1 MGDHDLR
8 YRRHR
13 LHRLA
18 VGPAPG
24 EARASIESDRPPR
37 IGEQDFGQRLA
48 RFRGPAKRRFLHGID
63 SRLRHFHPSHWRA
76 ASESGKGGAVSRD
89 RSAFHSGRGE
99 SRTRCRRSAFHL
111 PERSAAGL
119 DDAGLRRRARGGRSI
134 DSRQRNESN
143 LCAAVVRPRPRALVA
158 LRPSS
163 VLQNRRTASA
173 DARIGKASW
182 SHHDF
187 ANAPRSRLVGRES
200 G

>member
-1 MGDHDLR
+1 MGGHDLR

-18 VGPAPG
+18 VDPAPG
-24 EARASIESDRPPR
+24 VAQPASMMQAFVAVRAEGEALIRAS
-37 IGEQDFGQRLA
+37 GMKATF
-48 RFRGPAKRRFLHGID
+48 
-63 SRLRHFHPSHWRA
+63 
-76 ASESGKGGAVSRD
+76 
-89 RSAFHSGRGE
+89 
-99 SRTRCRRSAFHL
+99 
-111 PERSAAGL
+111 
-119 DDAGLRRRARGGRSI
+119 
-134 DSRQRNESN
+134 
-143 LCAAVVRPRPRALVA
+143 VRPWYVLGPGPLVA

-182 SHHDF
+182 AHHDF